1 MLNQLTIR
9 SKLFLGF
16 GIVVLLVLA
25 NAAWVTVSSR
35 QTKIA
40 MESADRASATVVT
53 LKDALL
59 EVRQGRVMTWSYMA
73 TGEANYLTSRD
84 TAFKKFEAIYQK
96 ALSQSPPAEA
106 VRLMGDFNTAVIE
119 FRDAAVRMN
128 DLKTHGFAMTA
139 PEVLAVMKDVDAGA
153 RRYSEANGKA
163 SAFLDKLNDEMTD
176 DAYAQISASNTIL
189 LVVAGL
195 IVVLSAG
202 IALLLARAIA
212 TPARELSDVI
222 GQLAKGVTQVDVP
235 HQQRGDEIGQIAKS
249 VTILRDELRQA
260 DLARADEVRREEAER
275 KLLDRRQK
283 LADGFVARMQ
293 SLASG
298 FAGSSSE
305 VADSARNLSSTAE
318 ECARQAQ
325 AVAVAA
331 EQAATN
337 VQTVAASSEELAAS
351 VREITKQVSHSA
363 DVADVAFREAEASN
377 TRISALA
384 VSATAIG
391 DVINLIKGIADQTN
405 LLALNATI
413 EAARA
418 GDNGKGFA
426 VVASEVKQLAAQT
439 AQATADIAAKV
450 NEIQSA
456 TTGTVTSMTEIV
468 RVISDI
474 KEISSAI
481 ASAVEEQGAA
491 TGEIAE
497 NCQQAASGTQEV
509 TDNISGVGRA
519 AEMTGS
525 ASTQLLSL
533 SEGLSS
539 QATELSGVV
548 QDFVRDLQAA

>member
-1 MLNQLTIR
+1 MNRLKVR
-9 SKLFLGF
+9 GKLFAGF
-16 GIVVLLVLA
+16 GIVVAFMLA
-25 NAAWVTVSSR
+25 NAVWVTISSGQIR
-35 QTKIA
+35 AAMQSANIA
-40 MESADRASATVVT
+40 SNTVIT
-53 LKDALL
+53 MKNAFL
-59 EVRQGRVMTWSYMA
+59 EVRQGRVMAWSYMA
-73 TGEANYLTSRD
+73 TGEPSYLSGRD
-84 TAFKKFEAIYQK
+84 TAFKNFDTIYQR
-96 ALSQSPPAEA
+96 ALANPLPPQA
-106 VRLMGDFNTAVIE
+106 VRLMTDFHVAVTE
-119 FRDAAVRMN
+119 FRDAATRMN
-128 DLKTHGFAMTA
+128 DLKKQGVAMTA
-139 PEVLAVMKDVDAGA
+139 PEMVAVMKDVDAGA
-153 RRYSEANGKA
+153 RKYAETNGKA
-163 SAFLDKLNDEMTD
+163 SSFLDTLNDDMSAN
-176 DAYAQISASNTIL
+176 AYAQLSLSNAIL
-189 LVVAGL
+189 LAVAGL
-195 IVVLSAG
+195 LVVLSAI
-202 IALLLARAIA
+202 IAFVLAQAIA
-212 TPARELSDVI
+212 TPARALSGVI
-222 GQLAKGVTQVDVP
+222 GRLAEGSTEVEVP
-235 HQQRGDEIGQIAKS
+235 YQQRGDEIGEIAKS
-249 VTILRDELRQA
+249 VGVLRDELRQA
-260 DLARADEVRREEAER
+260 QLAREEQARREEAER
-275 KLLDRRQK
+275 LLLERRQH
-283 LADGFVARMQ
+283 LANGFVARMQ
-293 SLASG
+293 ALATG
-298 FAGSSSE
+298 FAGSSAE

-325 AVAVAA
+325 AVSVAA

-363 DVADVAFREAEASN
+363 DVADVAFKEAEASN
-377 TRISALA
+377 TRISALS

-439 AQATADIAAKV
+439 AQATADISAKV
-450 NEIQSA
+450 NEIQHA
-456 TTGTVTSMTEIV
+456 TNGTVTSMTEIV

-497 NCQQAASGTQEV
+497 NCQQAATGTQEV

-533 SEGLSS
+533 SEGLSN
-539 QATELSGVV
+539 QATELGSVV
-548 QDFVRDLQAA
+548 ATFVRDLNAA